1 MTNKLV
7 KGGEHVLLQG
17 KSGKVWGAGIK
28 SRDDTLQP
36 LIVSQGHRI
45 SLATAIKVVLS
56 VIRGYKVP
64 LPVKT

>member
-7 KGGEHVLLQG
+7 KGGEFVILTG

-45 SLATAIKVVLS
+45 SLETSIKVVLS

-64 LPVKT
+64 LPVMK